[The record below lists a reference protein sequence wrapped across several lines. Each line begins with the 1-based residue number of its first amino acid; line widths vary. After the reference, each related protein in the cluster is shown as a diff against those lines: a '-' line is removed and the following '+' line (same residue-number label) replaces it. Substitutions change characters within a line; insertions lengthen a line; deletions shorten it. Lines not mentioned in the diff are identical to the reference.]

1 MKEDMMKVEKEMRKK
16 ILKKMVIM
24 VKDEMRKEEVL

>member
-1 MKEDMMKVEKEMRKK
+1 MKVEKEMRKK